1 MSPLM
6 TRVYVDMV
14 ADLFHHGHVAFL
26 RQARELGDELIV
38 GVHSDEAVA
47 SYKRTPVLTMAERI
61 AVVETCRYVD
71 QTIANAPL
79 VVSRD
84 WVDTHDLDLVAH
96 GDDFS
101 PDFARRFYA
110 YPMEAG
116 IYRVLPYTPAIST
129 SEIVERIGRR
139 LARGDL

>member
-1 MSPLM
+1 M

-14 ADLFHHGHVAFL
+14 GDLFHHGHVAFL
-26 RQARELGDELIV
+26 RKARELGDELLV

-47 SYKRTPVLTMAERI
+47 TYKRTPVLTMSERV
-61 AVVETCRYVD
+61 AVVEACRYVD
-71 QTIANAPL
+71 QTVADAPL
-79 VVSRD
+79 AVSRQ
-84 WVDTHDLDLVAH
+84 WVETHGIDLVAH

-101 PDFARRFYA
+101 PDFAQRFYA

-116 IYRVLPYTPAIST
+116 IYRVLPYTPTIST

-139 LARGDL
+139 LALGDL